1 MALATAGE
9 LLLMLGVP
17 PLHRNPTFRRSLGG
31 GVLVLLAA
39 AQAVPWLAHT
49 FTLDLP
55 RLNTIVAFWRNL
67 FCVWKD
73 LYPGF
78 LTRFLPMAFV
88 YTPLQGIV
96 AVHQYLGGCVLN
108 LHLGV
113 RTVLAQRAERRRLSS
128 WQEVARESAR
138 DSFSALLKDSSA
150 SAAAAAGSGGSGD
163 GKGLHV
169 SSSVRKT
176 ARSVLAVEGRRIVE
190 EELAAELDAC
200 TALTVSA
207 GCRAAIG
214 AGFFYLASFGMK
226 LVGFAAL
233 SRGVGLMLMSLAAML
248 VHAKGRLDRA
258 WRDTEEALQAC
269 AHLLGEGEPTSSSG
283 RRHGSGVSG
292 AALPSLL
299 ALPSSAGMEHSYRR

>member
-1 MALATAGE
+1 M
-9 LLLMLGVP
+9 
-17 PLHRNPTFRRSLGG
+17 
-31 GVLVLLAA
+31 LVLLAA

-113 RTVLAQRAERRRLSS
+113 RTILAQRAERRRLSS

-138 DSFSALLKDSSA
+138 DGFSALLKDSSA
-150 SAAAAAGSGGSGD
+150 SAAAAGSGGSGD
-163 GKGLHV
+163 GNGLHV

-176 ARSVLAVEGRRIVE
+176 ARSVLAVESIGSSDSPGCRIAQIGGGAG
-190 EELAAELDAC
+190 AANQRARGIADA
-200 TALTVSA
+200 SA
-207 GCRAAIG
+207 GEVDCSQEPQFIG
-214 AGFFYLASFGMK
+214 DA
-226 LVGFAAL
+226 
-233 SRGVGLMLMSLAAML
+233 R
-248 VHAKGRLDRA
+248 
-258 WRDTEEALQAC
+258 
-269 AHLLGEGEPTSSSG
+269 
-283 RRHGSGVSG
+283 
-292 AALPSLL
+292 
-299 ALPSSAGMEHSYRR
+299 